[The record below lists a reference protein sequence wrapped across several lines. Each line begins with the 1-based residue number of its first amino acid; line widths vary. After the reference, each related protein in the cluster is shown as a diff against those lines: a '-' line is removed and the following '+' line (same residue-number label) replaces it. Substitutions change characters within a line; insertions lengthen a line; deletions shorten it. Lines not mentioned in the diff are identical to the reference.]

1 VRRRDFIALAGGLT
15 ITWPL
20 AARAQ
25 QDNRVRHIG
34 VFMNLAEDDPDGTR
48 WIAALLKSLDEFG
61 WTEGRNIRVDF
72 RWGVDAEHAR
82 KNAEELVALNP
93 DVIVAA
99 STPAVLALQQ
109 ATRKVPVIFVAVTD
123 PVALGLVESLAR
135 PGGNA
140 TGFSPAELGLGAKW
154 LQVLKE
160 MAPGLTRVGVF
171 HNPANSGSVSQ
182 FAIIQ
187 AAAPSL
193 GLELSVIDTADKSA
207 TERAVATFASSPK
220 GGLLALRI
228 GENISLRDSLIAL
241 AAQFRLPAIYPL
253 RTFATAGGL
262 ASYGPDVAEEYR
274 QAGGYVDRVL
284 RGEKPANLPVQ
295 VASKYQLVV
304 NLKTAKSLGLA
315 LPQTLLATADE
326 VLE

>member
-1 VRRRDFIALAGGLT
+1 MRRRDFIALAGGLT
-15 ITWPL
+15 AWPL

-25 QDNRVRHIG
+25 QDNRVRHLG
-34 VFMNLAEDDPDGTR
+34 VFMNLPAGDPDGTH

-61 WTEGRNIRVDF
+61 WTEGRNIRLDF

-109 ATRKVPVIFVAVTD
+109 VTRKVPIIFVAVTD

-135 PGGNA
+135 PGGNT

-160 MAPGLTRVGVF
+160 IVPALTRVGVF

-182 FAIIQ
+182 FAILQ

-193 GLELSVIDTADKSA
+193 GLTLSVIDTADKSA
-207 TERAVATFASSPK
+207 IEVAVADFARSPN
-220 GGLLALRI
+220 GGLLTLRI
-228 GENISLRDSLIAL
+228 GENISLRDSLVGL

-295 VASKYQLVV
+295 VASKYQLVI
-304 NLKTAKSLGLA
+304 NLKTAKSLNLA
-315 LPQTLLATADE
+315 LPQTLVATADE
-326 VLE
+326 ALE

>member
-1 VRRRDFIALAGGLT
+1 MRRRDFIALAGGLT
-15 ITWPL
+15 AWPL

-34 VFMNLAEDDPDGTR
+34 VFMNLPEGDPDGAR

-61 WTEGRNIRVDF
+61 WAEGGNIRLDF
-72 RWGVDAEHAR
+72 RWGGDAEHVR

-99 STPAVLALQQ
+99 SAPAVLALQQ
-109 ATRKVPVIFVAVTD
+109 ATRKVPIIFVAVTD

-135 PGGNA
+135 PGGNT

-160 MAPGLTRVGVF
+160 MAPALTRVGVF
-171 HNPANSGSVSQ
+171 HSPTNSGSVSQ
-182 FAIIQ
+182 FAIVQ

-193 GLELSVIDTADKSA
+193 GLELNVIDTADESA
-207 TERAVATFASSPK
+207 IEQAVEAFARSPN

-228 GENISLRDSLIAL
+228 GENISLRDSLVAL

-295 VASKYQLVV
+295 VASKYQLVI

-315 LPQTLLATADE
+315 IPQTLLATADE

>member
-1 VRRRDFIALAGGLT
+1 MRRRDFIALAGGLT
-15 ITWPL
+15 ITWPV
-20 AARAQ
+20 AAGAQ
-25 QDNRVRHIG
+25 QDNRERHVG
-34 VFMNLAEDDPDGTR
+34 VFMNLPEGDPDGAR
-48 WIAALLKSLDEFG
+48 WIAALLKALDEFG
-61 WTEGRNIRVDF
+61 WTEGRNIRLDF
-72 RWGVDAEHAR
+72 RWGVDAEHVR

-99 STPAVLALQQ
+99 SVPAVLALQQ
-109 ATRKVPVIFVAVTD
+109 VTRKVPIIFVAVTD

-135 PGGNA
+135 PGGNT

-160 MAPGLTRVGVF
+160 MAPAVTRVGVF

-193 GLELSVIDTADKSA
+193 GLALSVIDTADKSA
-207 TERAVATFASSPK
+207 IEQAVAAFASSPN
-220 GGLLALRI
+220 GGLIALRI
-228 GENISLRDSLIAL
+228 GENISLRDSLVAF

-253 RTFATAGGL
+253 RTFATGGGL

-295 VASKYQLVV
+295 VASKFQLVI

>member
-1 VRRRDFIALAGGLT
+1 MRRRDFIALAGGLAVA
-15 ITWPL
+15 WPL

-34 VFMNLAEDDPDGTR
+34 VFMNLPEGDPDGAR

-61 WTEGRNIRVDF
+61 WTEGRNFRLDL
-72 RWGVDAEHAR
+72 RWGIDAAHLQ

-109 ATRKVPVIFVAVTD
+109 ATRKVPIIFVAVTD

-135 PGGNA
+135 PGGNT

-160 MAPGLTRVGVF
+160 MVPALTRVGVF

-187 AAAPSL
+187 ATAPSL
-193 GLELSVIDTADKSA
+193 GLELSVIDIADKSA
-207 TERAVATFASSPK
+207 IEQAVAAFARSPN
-220 GGLLALRI
+220 GGLIALRI
-228 GENISLRDSLIAL
+228 GENISLRDSLVTL

-253 RTFATAGGL
+253 RTFATGGGL

-274 QAGGYVDRVL
+274 QAAGYVDRVL

-295 VASKYQLVV
+295 VASKFQLVI

>member
-34 VFMNLAEDDPDGTR
+34 VFMNLREGDPDGAR
-48 WIAALLKSLDEFG
+48 WIAALLKALDEFD
-61 WTEGRNIRVDF
+61 WTEGRNIRLDF
-72 RWGVDAEHAR
+72 RWGVDAEHVR

-99 STPAVLALQQ
+99 SAPAVLALQQ
-109 ATRKVPVIFVAVTD
+109 VTRKVPIIFVAVTD

-135 PGGNA
+135 PGGNT

-160 MAPGLTRVGVF
+160 MAPAVTRVGVF

-187 AAAPSL
+187 VAAPSL
-193 GLELSVIDTADKSA
+193 GLALSVIDTADKS
-207 TERAVATFASSPK
+207 TIEQAVAAFASSPN
-220 GGLLALRI
+220 GGLLTLRI
-228 GENISLRDSLIAL
+228 GETISLRDSLVAL

-274 QAGGYVDRVL
+274 QAAGYVDRIL

-295 VASKYQLVV
+295 VASKYQLVI

>member
-15 ITWPL
+15 AAWPL
-20 AARAQ
+20 AVRAQ

-34 VFMNLAEDDPDGTR
+34 VFMNLPEGDPDGTH

-61 WTEGRNIRVDF
+61 WTEGRNIRLDF
-72 RWGVDAEHAR
+72 RWGVDAAHVQ

-93 DVIVAA
+93 DVFVAA
-99 STPAVLALQQ
+99 TAPAVLALQQ
-109 ATRKVPVIFVAVTD
+109 ATRKVPIIFVAVTD
-123 PVALGLVESLAR
+123 PVALGLVQSLAR

-140 TGFSPAELGLGAKW
+140 TGFSTAELGLSAKW

-160 MAPGLTRVGVF
+160 MAPALSRVAVF
-171 HNPANSGSVSQ
+171 HNPVDLSGILQ
-182 FAIIQ
+182 FSAVE

-193 GLELSVIDTADKSA
+193 GVALSIIDVRDKAVI
-207 TERAVATFASSPK
+207 EQAVASFANAPN
-220 GGLLALRI
+220 GGLLTLRI
-228 GENISLRDSLIAL
+228 PENVALRDSLVAL
-241 AAQFRLPAIYPL
+241 AAKYRLPAIYPL
-253 RTFATAGGL
+253 RDFATGGGL
-262 ASYGPDVAEEYR
+262 ASYGPDITEEYR
-274 QAGGYVDRVL
+274 EAGGYVDRIL

-295 VASKYQLVV
+295 VASTFQLVI

-315 LPQTLLATADE
+315 IPQTLLATADE

>member
-1 VRRRDFIALAGGLT
+1 MRRRDFIALAGGLT
-15 ITWPL
+15 AWPL

-25 QDNRVRHIG
+25 QDNRVRRIG
-34 VFMNLAEDDPDGTR
+34 VFMNLSEGDPDGTR

-61 WTEGRNIRVDF
+61 WTEGRNIRIDF
-72 RWGVDAEHAR
+72 RWGIDAEHIQ

-99 STPAVLALQQ
+99 TAAAVLALQQ
-109 ATRKVPVIFVAVTD
+109 MTRKVPIIFVAVTD

-140 TGFSPAELGLGAKW
+140 TGFSPAEVDLSAKW

-160 MAPGLTRVGVF
+160 MVPALTQAAVF
-171 HNPANSGSVSQ
+171 HNPTNLGGVPQ
-182 FAIIQ
+182 FSTVQ
-187 AAAPSL
+187 AAAASL
-193 GLELSVIDTADKSA
+193 GVALSIIDVRDKSA
-207 TERAVATFASSPK
+207 IEQAVAAFANRPN
-220 GGLLALRI
+220 GGLVALRI
-228 GENISLRDSLIAL
+228 SENVALHDSLVAL
-241 AAQFRLPAIYPL
+241 AAKYRLPAIYPL
-253 RTFATAGGL
+253 RVFATSGGL
-262 ASYGPDVAEEYR
+262 ASYGPDIIEEYR
-274 QAGGYVDRVL
+274 EAGGYVDRIL

-295 VASKYQLVV
+295 VASKFQLVL

-315 LPQTLLATADE
+315 FPQTLLATADE

>member
-1 VRRRDFIALAGGLT
+1 MRRRDFIVLAGGVAA
-15 ITWPL
+15 WPL

-34 VFMNLAEDDPDGTR
+34 VFMNLPEGDPDATR

-61 WTEGRNIRVDF
+61 WTEGRNIRLDF
-72 RWGVDAEHAR
+72 RSGVDAEHVR
-82 KNAEELVALNP
+82 KNAEELVALIP
-93 DVIVAA
+93 EVIVAA
-99 STPAVLALQQ
+99 SAPAVLALQQ
-109 ATRKVPVIFVAVTD
+109 ATRKVPIIFVAVTD

-135 PGGNA
+135 PGGNT

-160 MAPGLTRVGVF
+160 MVPALTRVGVF

-193 GLELSVIDTADKSA
+193 GLTLSVIDTADKS
-207 TERAVATFASSPK
+207 TIEQAVAAFASSPN
-220 GGLLALRI
+220 GGLIALRI
-228 GENISLRDSLIAL
+228 GENISLRDSLVAW

-295 VASKYQLVV
+295 VASKYQLVI
-304 NLKTAKSLGLA
+304 NLKTAKSLNLA
-315 LPQTLLATADE
+315 LPQTLQATADE

>member
-15 ITWPL
+15 AWPL

-25 QDNRVRHIG
+25 QDNRVRRIG
-34 VFMNLAEDDPDGTR
+34 VFMNLSEGDPDGTR

-61 WTEGRNIRVDF
+61 WTEGRNIRIDF
-72 RWGVDAEHAR
+72 RWGIDAEHIQ

-99 STPAVLALQQ
+99 TAAAVLALQQ
-109 ATRKVPVIFVAVTD
+109 MTRKVPIIFVAVTD

-140 TGFSPAELGLGAKW
+140 TGFSPAEVDLSAKW

-160 MAPGLTRVGVF
+160 MVPALTQVAVF
-171 HNPANSGSVSQ
+171 HNPTNLGGVPQLSAV
-182 FAIIQ
+182 Q
-187 AAAPSL
+187 AAAASL
-193 GLELSVIDTADKSA
+193 GVALSIIDVRDKSA
-207 TERAVATFASSPK
+207 IEQAVAAFANRPN
-220 GGLLALRI
+220 GGLVALRI
-228 GENISLRDSLIAL
+228 SENVALHDSLVAL
-241 AAQFRLPAIYPL
+241 AAKYRLPAIYPL
-253 RTFATAGGL
+253 RVFATSGGL
-262 ASYGPDVAEEYR
+262 ASYGPDIIEEYR
-274 QAGGYVDRVL
+274 EAGGYVDRIL

-295 VASKYQLVV
+295 VASKFQLVL

>member
-34 VFMNLAEDDPDGTR
+34 VFMNLREGDPDGTR
-48 WIAALLKSLDEFG
+48 WIAALLKALDEFG
-61 WTEGRNIRVDF
+61 WTEGRNIRFDF
-72 RWGVDAEHAR
+72 RWGVDAEHVG

-99 STPAVLALQQ
+99 SAPAVLALQQ
-109 ATRKVPVIFVAVTD
+109 VTRKVPIIFVAVTD

-135 PGGNA
+135 PGGNT

-160 MAPGLTRVGVF
+160 MVPAVTRVGVF

-193 GLELSVIDTADKSA
+193 GLALSVIDTADKSA
-207 TERAVATFASSPK
+207 IEQAVAAFAGSPN
-220 GGLLALRI
+220 GGLLTLRI
-228 GENISLRDSLIAL
+228 GETISLRDSLVAL

-253 RTFATAGGL
+253 RTFATGGGL

-274 QAGGYVDRVL
+274 QAAGYVDRVL

-295 VASKYQLVV
+295 VASKFQLVI

>member
-1 VRRRDFIALAGGLT
+1 MRRRDFIALAGGAAA
-15 ITWPL
+15 WPL

-25 QDNRVRHIG
+25 PDNRARHIG
-34 VFMNLAEDDPDGTR
+34 VFMNLPEGDPDGAR

-61 WTEGRNIRVDF
+61 WTEGRNIRLDL
-72 RWGVDAEHAR
+72 RWGIDAAHLQ

-99 STPAVLALQQ
+99 SAPAVRALQQ
-109 ATRKVPVIFVAVTD
+109 ATRTVPIIFVAVTD

-160 MAPGLTRVGVF
+160 MAPALTRVGVL
-171 HNPANSGSVSQ
+171 HSPTNSSSVSQ
-182 FAIIQ
+182 FAIVQ

-193 GLELSVIDTADKSA
+193 GLELSVIDTADTA
-207 TERAVATFASSPK
+207 TIEQAVAAFARSPN

-228 GENISLRDSLIAL
+228 GANILLRDSLIAL
-241 AAQFRLPAIYPL
+241 AAQYRLPAIYPL

-295 VASKYQLVV
+295 VASKYQLVI
-304 NLKTAKSLGLA
+304 NLKTAKSLNLT
-315 LPQTLLATADE
+315 LPQTLQATADE

>member
-15 ITWPL
+15 TTWPL

-25 QDNRVRHIG
+25 QGNRVRRIG
-34 VFMNLAEDDPDGTR
+34 VFMNLPEGDPDGTH
-48 WIAALLKSLDEFG
+48 WIAALLKALDEFG
-61 WTEGRNIRVDF
+61 WTEGRNIRFDF
-72 RWGVDAEHAR
+72 RWGVDAEHVG
-82 KNAEELVALNP
+82 KNAAELVALNP

-99 STPAVLALQQ
+99 SVPAVRALQQ
-109 ATRKVPVIFVAVTD
+109 ATRTAPIIFVAVTD
-123 PVALGLVESLAR
+123 PVTVGLVESLAR
-135 PGGNA
+135 PGGNT

-160 MAPGLTRVGVF
+160 MVPALTRVGVF
-171 HNPANSGSVSQ
+171 HNPANSGSLSQ

-187 AAAPSL
+187 AAAPAL

-207 TERAVATFASSPK
+207 IEQAVAAFAGSPN
-220 GGLLALRI
+220 GGLIALRI
-228 GENISLRDSLIAL
+228 GENISLRDSLVTL

-253 RTFATAGGL
+253 RTFATGGGL

-274 QAGGYVDRVL
+274 QAAGYVDRVL

-295 VASKYQLVV
+295 VASKFQLVI

>member
-1 VRRRDFIALAGGLT
+1 MRRRDFIALAGGVAA
-15 ITWPL
+15 WPL

-34 VFMNLAEDDPDGTR
+34 VFMNLPEGDPDATR
-48 WIAALLKSLDEFG
+48 WVASLLKSLDEFG
-61 WTEGRNIRVDF
+61 WAEGGNIRLDF
-72 RWGVDAEHAR
+72 RWGGDAEHVR

-99 STPAVLALQQ
+99 SAPAVLALQQ
-109 ATRKVPVIFVAVTD
+109 ATHKVPIIFVAVTD
-123 PVALGLVESLAR
+123 PVALGPVESLAR
-135 PGGNA
+135 PGGNT

-160 MAPGLTRVGVF
+160 MAPTLTRVGVF
-171 HNPANSGSVSQ
+171 HSPTNSGSVSQ
-182 FAIIQ
+182 FAIVQ

-193 GLELSVIDTADKSA
+193 GLELNVIDTADKSA
-207 TERAVATFASSPK
+207 LEQSVAAFARSPN

-253 RTFATAGGL
+253 RTFATGGGL

-274 QAGGYVDRVL
+274 QAAGYVDRVL

-295 VASKYQLVV
+295 VASKYQLVL

-315 LPQTLLATADE
+315 IPQTLLATADE

>member
-1 VRRRDFIALAGGLT
+1 MRRRDFIALAGGLAAA
-15 ITWPL
+15 WPL

-25 QDNRVRHIG
+25 QDNRVQHIG
-34 VFMNLAEDDPDGTR
+34 VFMNLPEGDPDGAR

-61 WTEGRNIRVDF
+61 WTEGRNFRLDL
-72 RWGVDAEHAR
+72 RWGIDAAHLQ

-109 ATRKVPVIFVAVTD
+109 ATRKVPIIFVAVTD

-135 PGGNA
+135 PGGNT

-154 LQVLKE
+154 LQVLEE
-160 MAPGLTRVGVF
+160 MAPAVTRVGVF

-182 FAIIQ
+182 FAIVQ

-193 GLELSVIDTADKSA
+193 GLEISVIDTADKSA
-207 TERAVATFASSPK
+207 IEQTVATFANSPN

-228 GENISLRDSLIAL
+228 GENISLRDSLVAF

-274 QAGGYVDRVL
+274 QAAGYVDRVL

-295 VASKYQLVV
+295 VASKYQLVI
-304 NLKTAKSLGLA
+304 NLKTAKSLNLA

-326 VLE
+326 VIE

>member
-1 VRRRDFIALAGGLT
+1 MRRRDFIALAGGLT
-15 ITWPL
+15 ATWPL

-34 VFMNLAEDDPDGTR
+34 VFMNLPEGDPDATY

-61 WTEGRNIRVDF
+61 WTEGRNVRFDF
-72 RWGVDAEHAR
+72 RWGVDAEHVR
-82 KNAEELVALNP
+82 QNAEELVALRP

-99 STPAVLALQQ
+99 SLPAVRALHE
-109 ATRKVPVIFVAVTD
+109 ATRTVPIIFVAVTD
-123 PVALGLVESLAR
+123 PVTAGLVESLAR
-135 PGGNA
+135 PGGNT

-160 MAPGLTRVGVF
+160 MVPAVTRVGVF

-193 GLELSVIDTADKSA
+193 GLALSVIDTADKSA
-207 TERAVATFASSPK
+207 MEQAVAAFASSPN
-220 GGLLALRI
+220 GGLLTLRI
-228 GENISLRDSLIAL
+228 GETISLRDSLVAL

-274 QAGGYVDRVL
+274 QTGGYVDRVL

-295 VASKYQLVV
+295 VASKYQLVI
-304 NLKTAKSLGLA
+304 NLKTAKSLNLA

>member
-1 VRRRDFIALAGGLT
+1 MRRRDFIALAGGVT
-15 ITWPL
+15 ATWPL

-34 VFMNLAEDDPDGTR
+34 VFMNLPEGDPDGSR
-48 WIAALLKSLDEFG
+48 WIAALLKALDEFG
-61 WTEGRNIRVDF
+61 WTEGRNIRLDF
-72 RWGVDAEHAR
+72 RWGIDAAHVQ

-93 DVIVAA
+93 DVVVAA
-99 STPAVLALQQ
+99 STPAVLALRQV
-109 ATRKVPVIFVAVTD
+109 TRKMPIIFVAVTD

-135 PGGNA
+135 PGGNT

-160 MAPGLTRVGVF
+160 MVPALTRVGVF

-193 GLELSVIDTADKSA
+193 GLALSVIDTADKSA
-207 TERAVATFASSPK
+207 IEQAVAAFASSPN
-220 GGLLALRI
+220 GGLLTLRI
-228 GENISLRDSLIAL
+228 GENISLRNSLVAL

-274 QAGGYVDRVL
+274 QAAGYVDRVL

-295 VASKYQLVV
+295 VASKYQLVI
-304 NLKTAKSLGLA
+304 NLKTAKSLNLA

>member
-1 VRRRDFIALAGGLT
+1 MRRRDFIALAGGLT
-15 ITWPL
+15 AWPL

-34 VFMNLAEDDPDGTR
+34 VFMNLSEGDPDGTR

-61 WTEGRNIRVDF
+61 WTEGRNIRLDF
-72 RWGVDAEHAR
+72 RWGIDAEHIH

-99 STPAVLALQQ
+99 SAPAVLALQQ
-109 ATRKVPVIFVAVTD
+109 MTRKVPIIFVAVTD

-160 MAPGLTRVGVF
+160 MVPALTRVGVF
-171 HNPANSGSVSQ
+171 HNPTNPGSASQ
-182 FAIIQ
+182 FAIVQ
-187 AAAPSL
+187 AAAASL
-193 GLELSVIDTADKSA
+193 GVALSIIDVETSP
-207 TERAVATFASSPK
+207 RSSRQSLPSQVRRMA
-220 GGLLALRI
+220 GWWRCGY
-228 GENISLRDSLIAL
+228 GEMSLHDSLVAF
-241 AAQFRLPAIYPL
+241 AAKYRLPAIYPL
-253 RTFATAGGL
+253 RVFATSGGL
-262 ASYGPDVAEEYR
+262 ASYGPDITEEYR
-274 QAGGYVDRVL
+274 EAAGYVDRVL

-295 VASKYQLVV
+295 VASKFQLVL

-315 LPQTLLATADE
+315 LPQTLHATADE

>member
-1 VRRRDFIALAGGLT
+1 MRRRDFIALAGGLAVA
-15 ITWPL
+15 WPL

-34 VFMNLAEDDPDGTR
+34 VFMNLPEGDPDGAR

-61 WTEGRNIRVDF
+61 WTEGRNIRLDL
-72 RWGVDAEHAR
+72 RWGIDAAHLQ

-109 ATRKVPVIFVAVTD
+109 ATRKVPIIFVAVTD

-135 PGGNA
+135 PGGNT

-154 LQVLKE
+154 LQVLEE
-160 MAPGLTRVGVF
+160 MAPAVTRVGVF

-182 FAIIQ
+182 FAIVQ

-193 GLELSVIDTADKSA
+193 GLEISVIDTADKSA
-207 TERAVATFASSPK
+207 IEQTVATFASLPN

-228 GENISLRDSLIAL
+228 GENISLRDSLVAF

-274 QAGGYVDRVL
+274 QAAGYVDRVL

-295 VASKYQLVV
+295 VASKYQLVI
-304 NLKTAKSLGLA
+304 NLKTAKSLNLA

>member
-15 ITWPL
+15 ATWPL

-34 VFMNLAEDDPDGTR
+34 VFMNLPEGDPDATY

-61 WTEGRNIRVDF
+61 WTEGRNVRFDF
-72 RWGVDAEHAR
+72 RWGVDAEHVR
-82 KNAEELVALNP
+82 QNAEELVALRP

-99 STPAVLALQQ
+99 SLPAVRALHE
-109 ATRKVPVIFVAVTD
+109 ATRTVPIIFVAVTD
-123 PVALGLVESLAR
+123 PVTAGLVESLAR
-135 PGGNA
+135 PGGNT

-160 MAPGLTRVGVF
+160 MAPALTRIGVF
-171 HNPANSGSVSQ
+171 HNPANSGSVLQ

-193 GLELSVIDTADKSA
+193 GLGLSVIDTADKSA
-207 TERAVATFASSPK
+207 IEQAVAALASSPN
-220 GGLLALRI
+220 GGLITLRI
-228 GENISLRDSLIAL
+228 GENISLRDSLVAL

-253 RTFATAGGL
+253 RVFATGGGL

-295 VASKYQLVV
+295 VASKYQLVI

-315 LPQTLLATADE
+315 IPQTLLATADE

>member
-25 QDNRVRHIG
+25 QDNRVRRIG
-34 VFMNLAEDDPDGTR
+34 VFMNMPEGDPDGAH
-48 WIAALLKSLDEFG
+48 WIAALLKSLDEFD
-61 WTEGRNIRVDF
+61 WTEGRNIRLDL
-72 RWGVDAEHAR
+72 RWGTDADHVR

-99 STPAVLALQQ
+99 SAPAVLALRQ
-109 ATRKVPVIFVAVTD
+109 ATRKVPIIFVAVTD

-160 MAPGLTRVGVF
+160 MAPALTRVGVF
-171 HNPANSGSVSQ
+171 HNPTNSGSVSQ
-182 FAIIQ
+182 FAVVQ
-187 AAAPSL
+187 VAAPTL
-193 GLELSVIDTADKSA
+193 GLELSVIDTADQSA
-207 TERAVATFASSPK
+207 IEHAVAAFASSPN

-228 GENISLRDSLIAL
+228 GENISLRDSLVAL

-253 RTFATAGGL
+253 RTFATGGGL

-274 QAGGYVDRVL
+274 QAASYVDRVL

-295 VASKYQLVV
+295 VASKFQLVI

-315 LPQTLLATADE
+315 IPQTLLATADE

>member
-15 ITWPL
+15 AAWPL

-34 VFMNLAEDDPDGTR
+34 VFMSLPEGDRDGAH

-61 WTEGRNIRVDF
+61 WTEGRNIRLEF
-72 RWGVDAEHAR
+72 RWGVDAAHVQ

-93 DVIVAA
+93 EVIVAA
-99 STPAVLALQQ
+99 SPPAVIALKQI
-109 ATRKVPVIFVAVTD
+109 TRTVPIIFVTVTD

-135 PGGNA
+135 PGSNA
-140 TGFSPAELGLGAKW
+140 TGFSTAELGLSAKW

-160 MAPGLTRVGVF
+160 MAPTVTRVAVF
-171 HNPANSGSVSQ
+171 HNPVNLGSIPQ
-182 FAIIQ
+182 FSAIE

-193 GLELSVIDTADKSA
+193 GVALSIIDVRNKA
-207 TERAVATFASSPK
+207 EIEQAVAAFANAPN
-220 GGLLALRI
+220 GGLLTLRI
-228 GENISLRDSLIAL
+228 SENVELRDSLVAL
-241 AAQFRLPAIYPL
+241 AAKYRLPAIYPL
-253 RTFATAGGL
+253 RVFATGGGL
-262 ASYGPDVAEEYR
+262 VSYGADPAEEYR
-274 QAGGYVDRVL
+274 DAAGYVDRIL

-295 VASKYQLVV
+295 VSSKFQLVI
-304 NLKTAKSLGLA
+304 NLRTAKSLGLA

>member
-1 VRRRDFIALAGGLT
+1 MRRRDVIALAGGVAA
-15 ITWPL
+15 WPL

-34 VFMNLAEDDPDGTR
+34 VFMNLPEGDHDGTR

-61 WTEGRNIRVDF
+61 WTEARNIRFDF
-72 RWGVDAEHAR
+72 RWGIDAAHVQ

-99 STPAVLALQQ
+99 SPPAVLALQQ
-109 ATRKVPVIFVAVTD
+109 TTRKVPIIFVAVTD

-160 MAPGLTRVGVF
+160 MVPALTRIGVF
-171 HNPANSGSVSQ
+171 HSSANSGSMSQ
-182 FAIIQ
+182 LAIIQ

-193 GLELSVIDTADKSA
+193 GLALSVIDTADKSVI
-207 TERAVATFASSPK
+207 EQAVAAFASSPN

-228 GENISLRDSLIAL
+228 AENVFLRDSLVAL

-253 RTFATAGGL
+253 RVFATGGGL
-262 ASYGPDVAEEYR
+262 ASYGPDIAEEYR
-274 QAGGYVDRVL
+274 QAAGYVDRVL

-295 VASKYQLVV
+295 VASKFQLVI

-315 LPQTLLATADE
+315 VPQTLLATADE

>member
-34 VFMNLAEDDPDGTR
+34 VFMNLREGDPDGAR
-48 WIAALLKSLDEFG
+48 WIAALLKALDEFD
-61 WTEGRNIRVDF
+61 WTEGRNIRLDF
-72 RWGVDAEHAR
+72 RWGVDAEHVR

-99 STPAVLALQQ
+99 SAPAVLALQQ
-109 ATRKVPVIFVAVTD
+109 VTRKVPIIFVAVTD

-135 PGGNA
+135 PGGNT

-160 MAPGLTRVGVF
+160 MAPAVTRVGVF

-193 GLELSVIDTADKSA
+193 GLALSVIDTADKSA
-207 TERAVATFASSPK
+207 IEQAVAAFASSPN
-220 GGLLALRI
+220 GGLLTLRI
-228 GENISLRDSLIAL
+228 GETISLRDSLVAL

-274 QAGGYVDRVL
+274 QAAGYVDRVL
-284 RGEKPANLPVQ
+284 RGEKPGNLPVQ
-295 VASKYQLVV
+295 VASKYQLVI

-315 LPQTLLATADE
+315 IPQTLLATADE